1 MKCAGC
7 GFEAQSDFIFCP
19 KCGNEL
25 PAACPSCG
33 SPCPSDFAFCPKCG
47 VRLPAVVPAEQPTR
61 AAEGGTAEAD
71 RRPVTVLFADLSGFT
86 ALSERLDPEEV
97 RGLQSDLFQEMASV
111 IDRYGGFVEKFA
123 GDAVMA
129 VFGAPVA
136 HEDDPERAIRAAL
149 AMHERMATLN
159 GRWEHRVGRRLALHM
174 GVNTGP
180 VLAGNLGPIPGAG
193 YAVTGDTV
201 NTASRLLNAARP
213 GQTLVSDGTYRLTQH
228 AFVFEALGE
237 LLVKGK
243 ADRVPAY
250 RVVGLLDVPRSGRGL
265 EAHGL
270 VAPLIGRDDEL
281 DQMLAAFD
289 RMQRG
294 RAQILSLIGEAGVGK
309 TRLLREFFLKLETS
323 GKTQGMAVRRAAC
336 SSLGEQTYGVVAT
349 FFREAY
355 GVVPDDSLGVAQQK
369 LTAGL
374 HALGAGEDEVA
385 RVAPILGYVLGLG
398 SGDPLH
404 HLEPEQLKRQI
415 FLALRTLCER
425 RLQQGPL
432 MLVVEDLHWA
442 DAASVELLHFLVD
455 RLAHRPLILVAT
467 YRPTF
472 DSKVL
477 ASTRAAH
484 TAIRLAPLPAA
495 ESKALLGAFFGLS
508 ARRLPSELRDLII
521 RRAGG
526 NPFYLEEIV
535 RSLIAAGTLAREN
548 GGWTCTTEAGTVDVP
563 PTIQGLLLSRLDRLP
578 AGARRLIQE
587 AAVLGAIFDLQVLRM
602 VCSEPDASESNLD
615 LLLDAELIAGIAPA
629 SDSPGSAAAGAGH
642 YRFAHALVQEV
653 VYQNLVVRRRTEL
666 HGRVGQVLEELCGC
680 GDRLERLEDMKA
692 LGHHFSLSGEKLK
705 GARYLVRAG
714 DWARAIY
721 ANEDALRQYER
732 ALQTLSE
739 CQDCDPERLAVR
751 ERLGDLLGPI
761 GRREA
766 ALEHYEAVRGAA
778 EAASDRT
785 VQARIYRKIGALHW
799 DAGDRDRAL
808 ARFQAGLAILEGDA
822 PHIELAHLYQE
833 MGRLAFRSGDNHG
846 AVEWAT
852 RALGQVDRLAVGSGG
867 SAVST
872 SSEKEEAAAAIAH
885 AYNTL
890 GVALARLGR
899 LREAVAHIERS
910 VAMAQTHGLLQAA
923 CRGYTNLGVLYS
935 TLDPGRAIE
944 TCLRGLEM
952 AKKIG
957 DLGFQSR
964 LYANLAVAYCALTDR
979 CEEQGVGA
987 AQTSVDLDRQLGQ
1000 LDHLAIPLIVLG
1012 QIYQCH
1018 GGDPAVALRCYTEA
1032 LGLAEEA
1039 GEPQLLFPCYDGLA
1053 TLSLEMGDETQAE
1066 QYMRKAQQVCERA
1079 GLDPDSLVLLPFF
1092 C

>member
-7 GFEAQSDFIFCP
+7 GFEAQSGFIFCP
-19 KCGNEL
+19 KCGSKL

-33 SPCPSDFAFCPKCG
+33 SLCPSDFAFCPKCG
-47 VRLPAVVPAEQPTR
+47 VRLAAVVPAEQPTR

-86 ALSERLDPEEV
+86 ALGERLDPEEI
-97 RGLQSDLFQEMASV
+97 RGLQSDLFQELASA

-159 GRWEHRVGRRLALHM
+159 GRWEHRVGRRLALHI

-180 VLAGNLGPIPGAG
+180 VVAGNLGPIPGAG

-201 NTASRLLNAARP
+201 NTASRLLNAAQP
-213 GQTLVSDGTYRLTQH
+213 GQTLVSDATYRLSQH

-237 LLVKGK
+237 LVVKGK

-294 RAQILSLIGEAGVGK
+294 RAQVLSLIGEAGVGK

-323 GKTQGMAVRRAAC
+323 GKPQGMAVRRAAC

-355 GVVPDDSLGVAQQK
+355 GVVPDESLGVAQQK
-369 LTAGL
+369 LTTGL

-425 RLQQGPL
+425 RLQHGPL

-455 RLAHRPLILVAT
+455 RLADRPLILVAT

-472 DSKVL
+472 DSKAL
-477 ASTRAAH
+477 ASTQAAH

-495 ESKALLGAFFGLS
+495 ESEALLGAFFGLS
-508 ARRLPSELRDLII
+508 ANRLPTALRELII
-521 RRAGG
+521 KRAGG

-548 GGWTCTTEAGTVDVP
+548 GGWTCTTDAGTMDVP

-587 AAVLGAIFDLQVLRM
+587 AAVLGAFFDLQVLRM
-602 VCSEPDASESNLD
+602 VCSEPDACETNLD
-615 LLLDAELIAGIAPA
+615 LLLDAELLMEAPRT
-629 SDSPGSAAAGAGH
+629 SGMHGSAAAGERH
-642 YRFAHALVQEV
+642 YRFSHALVQEV
-653 VYQNLVVRRRTEL
+653 VYQNLLVRHRTEL

-739 CQDCDPERLAVR
+739 CQGCDPEWLAVR

-766 ALEHYEAVRGAA
+766 ALEHYEAVRRAVEGNG
-778 EAASDRT
+778 DR
-785 VQARIYRKIGALHW
+785 VAQARLHRKMGGLHW
-799 DAGDRDRAL
+799 DGGDRDRAL
-808 ARFQAGLAILEGDA
+808 ACFQAGLALLEGESQ
-822 PHIELAHLYQE
+822 PIELAHLYQE
-833 MGRLAFRSGDNHG
+833 MGRLAFRSGDNLR

-852 RALGQVDRLAVGSGG
+852 RALAHVGRLAGG
-867 SAVST
+867 STESAAASDR
-872 SSEKEEAAAAIAH
+872 ENQEAAAAVSH
-885 AYNTL
+885 AYSTL

-899 LREAVAHIERS
+899 LQEATAHIERS
-910 VAMAQTHGLLQAA
+910 VAMAQAHGLLQAA
-923 CRGYTNLGVLYS
+923 CRGYANLGVLYS
-935 TLDPGRAIE
+935 TLEPSRAIE
-944 TCLRGLEM
+944 TCVNGLEV

-979 CEEQGVGA
+979 CEEKGMGA
-987 AQTSVDLDRQLGQ
+987 ARAAIDLDRQLGQ
-1000 LDHLAIPLIVLG
+1000 LDHLAVPLIVLG

-1018 GGDPAVALRCYTEA
+1018 GGDPERARQCYTEA

-1053 TLSLEMGDETQAE
+1053 TLYLEMGDETQAE
-1066 QYMRKAQQVCERA
+1066 RYMHRAQQVCERA
-1079 GLDPDSLVLLPFF
+1079 GLEPDSLVVLPFF

>member
-7 GFEAQSDFIFCP
+7 GFEAQSGFIFCP
-19 KCGNEL
+19 KCGT
-25 PAACPSCG
+25 
-33 SPCPSDFAFCPKCG
+33 
-47 VRLPAVVPAEQPTR
+47 TR
-61 AAEGGTAEAD
+61 TAGGGTAEAD

-86 ALSERLDPEEV
+86 ALGERLDPEEI
-97 RGLQSDLFQEMASV
+97 RGLQSDLFQELASA

-159 GRWEHRVGRRLALHM
+159 GRWEHRVGRRLALHI

-180 VLAGNLGPIPGAG
+180 VVAGNLGPIPGAG

-201 NTASRLLNAARP
+201 NTASRLLNAAQP
-213 GQTLVSDGTYRLTQH
+213 GQTLVSDATYRLSQH

-237 LLVKGK
+237 LVVKGK

-294 RAQILSLIGEAGVGK
+294 RAQVLSLIGEAGVGK

-323 GKTQGMAVRRAAC
+323 GKPQGMAVRRAAC

-355 GVVPDDSLGVAQQK
+355 GVVPDESLGVAQQK
-369 LTAGL
+369 LTTGL

-425 RLQQGPL
+425 RLQHGPL

-455 RLAHRPLILVAT
+455 RLADRPLILVAT

-472 DSKVL
+472 DSKAL
-477 ASTRAAH
+477 ASTQAAH

-495 ESKALLGAFFGLS
+495 ESEALLGAFFGLS
-508 ARRLPSELRDLII
+508 ANRLPTALRELII
-521 RRAGG
+521 KRAGG

-548 GGWTCTTEAGTVDVP
+548 GGWTCTTDAGTMDVP

-587 AAVLGAIFDLQVLRM
+587 AAVLGAFFDLQVLRM
-602 VCSEPDASESNLD
+602 VCSEPDACETNLD
-615 LLLDAELIAGIAPA
+615 LLLDAELLMEAPRT
-629 SDSPGSAAAGAGH
+629 SGMHGSAAAGERH
-642 YRFAHALVQEV
+642 YRFSHALVQEV
-653 VYQNLVVRRRTEL
+653 VYQNLLVRHRTEL

-739 CQDCDPERLAVR
+739 CQGCDPERLAVR

-766 ALEHYEAVRGAA
+766 ALEHYEAVRRAVEGNG
-778 EAASDRT
+778 DR
-785 VQARIYRKIGALHW
+785 VAQARLYRKMGGVHW
-799 DAGDRDRAL
+799 DGGDRDPAL
-808 ARFQAGLAILEGDA
+808 ACFQAGLALLEGESQ
-822 PHIELAHLYQE
+822 PIELAHLYQE
-833 MGRLAFRSGDNHG
+833 MGRLAFRSGDNLR

-852 RALGQVDRLAVGSGG
+852 RALAHVGRLAGG
-867 SAVST
+867 STESAAASDR
-872 SSEKEEAAAAIAH
+872 ENQEAAAAVSH
-885 AYNTL
+885 AYSTL

-899 LREAVAHIERS
+899 LQEATAHIERS
-910 VAMAQTHGLLQAA
+910 VAMAQAHGLLQAA
-923 CRGYTNLGVLYS
+923 CRGYANLGVLYS
-935 TLDPGRAIE
+935 TLEPSRAIE
-944 TCLRGLEM
+944 TCVNGLEV

-979 CEEQGVGA
+979 CEEKGMGA
-987 AQTSVDLDRQLGQ
+987 ARAAIDLDRQLGQ
-1000 LDHLAIPLIVLG
+1000 LDHLAVPLIVLG

-1018 GGDPAVALRCYTEA
+1018 GGDPERARQCYTEA

-1053 TLSLEMGDETQAE
+1053 TLYLEMGDETQAE
-1066 QYMRKAQQVCERA
+1066 RYMHRAQQVCERA
-1079 GLDPDSLVLLPFF
+1079 GLEPDSLVVLPFF

>member
-7 GFEAQSDFIFCP
+7 GFEAQSGFIFCP
-19 KCGNEL
+19 KCGSKL

-33 SPCPSDFAFCPKCG
+33 SLCPSDFAFCPKCG
-47 VRLPAVVPAEQPTR
+47 VRLAAVVPAEQPTR

-86 ALSERLDPEEV
+86 ALGERLDPEEI
-97 RGLQSDLFQEMASV
+97 RGLQSDLFQELASA

-159 GRWEHRVGRRLALHM
+159 GRWEHRVGRRLALHI

-180 VLAGNLGPIPGAG
+180 VVAGNLGPIPGAG

-201 NTASRLLNAARP
+201 NTASRLLNAAQP
-213 GQTLVSDGTYRLTQH
+213 GQTLVSDATYRLSQH

-237 LLVKGK
+237 LVVKGK

-294 RAQILSLIGEAGVGK
+294 RAQVLSLIGEAGVGK

-323 GKTQGMAVRRAAC
+323 GKPQGMAVRRAAC

-369 LTAGL
+369 LTTGL

-425 RLQQGPL
+425 RLQHGPL

-455 RLAHRPLILVAT
+455 RLADRPLILVAT

-472 DSKVL
+472 DSKAL
-477 ASTRAAH
+477 ASTQAAH

-495 ESKALLGAFFGLS
+495 ESEALLGAFFGLS
-508 ARRLPSELRDLII
+508 ANRLPTALRELII
-521 RRAGG
+521 KRAGG

-548 GGWTCTTEAGTVDVP
+548 GGWTCTTDAGTMDVP

-587 AAVLGAIFDLQVLRM
+587 AAVLGAFFDLQVLRM
-602 VCSEPDASESNLD
+602 VCSEPDACETNLD
-615 LLLDAELIAGIAPA
+615 LLLDAELLMEAPRT
-629 SDSPGSAAAGAGH
+629 SGMHGSAAAGERH
-642 YRFAHALVQEV
+642 YRFSHALVQEV
-653 VYQNLVVRRRTEL
+653 VYQNLLVRHRTEL

-680 GDRLERLEDMKA
+680 GDRPERLEDMKA

-739 CQDCDPERLAVR
+739 CQGCDPERLAVR

-766 ALEHYEAVRGAA
+766 ALEHYEAVRRAVEGNG
-778 EAASDRT
+778 DR
-785 VQARIYRKIGALHW
+785 VAQARLYRKMGGVHW
-799 DAGDRDRAL
+799 DGGDRDPAL
-808 ARFQAGLAILEGDA
+808 ACFQAGLALLEGESQ
-822 PHIELAHLYQE
+822 PIELAHLYQE
-833 MGRLAFRSGDNHG
+833 MGRLAFRSGDNLR

-852 RALGQVDRLAVGSGG
+852 RALAHVGRLAGG
-867 SAVST
+867 STESAAASDR
-872 SSEKEEAAAAIAH
+872 ENQEAAAAVSH
-885 AYNTL
+885 AYSTL

-899 LREAVAHIERS
+899 LQEATAHIERS
-910 VAMAQTHGLLQAA
+910 VAMAQAHGLLQAA
-923 CRGYTNLGVLYS
+923 CRGYANLGVLYS
-935 TLDPGRAIE
+935 TLEPSRAIE
-944 TCLRGLEM
+944 TCVNGLEV

-979 CEEQGVGA
+979 CEEKGMGA
-987 AQTSVDLDRQLGQ
+987 ARAAIDLDRQLGQ
-1000 LDHLAIPLIVLG
+1000 LDHLAVPLIVLG

-1018 GGDPAVALRCYTEA
+1018 GGDPERARQCYTEA

-1053 TLSLEMGDETQAE
+1053 TLYLEMGDETQAE
-1066 QYMRKAQQVCERA
+1066 RYMHRAQQVCERA
-1079 GLDPDSLVLLPFF
+1079 GLEPDSLVVLPFF